1 MNEEEQIVADIMI
14 AMLESYM
21 EYVAAIAYAIKYSDM
36 PYAIE
41 ITQQRKKDWQPILDN
56 LKKRKGEINETK

>member
-21 EYVAAIAYAIKYSDM
+21 EYVAAIEYAIKYGDM
-36 PYAIE
+36 PYATE
-41 ITQQRKKDWQPILDN
+41 ITEQRKKDWQPILND

>member
-1 MNEEEQIVADIMI
+1 MNEEEQIVDDIMI

-21 EYVAAIAYAIKYSDM
+21 EYVAAIEYTIKYTDM

-41 ITQQRKKDWQPILDN
+41 ITEQRKKDWQPILDN
-56 LKKRKGEINETK
+56 LKKRWEEINETK

>member
-1 MNEEEQIVADIMI
+1 MNEEQIVVDIMI

-21 EYVAAIAYAIKYSDM
+21 EYVAAIEYAIKHADT

-41 ITQQRKKDWQPILDN
+41 ITEQRKKDWQPILND